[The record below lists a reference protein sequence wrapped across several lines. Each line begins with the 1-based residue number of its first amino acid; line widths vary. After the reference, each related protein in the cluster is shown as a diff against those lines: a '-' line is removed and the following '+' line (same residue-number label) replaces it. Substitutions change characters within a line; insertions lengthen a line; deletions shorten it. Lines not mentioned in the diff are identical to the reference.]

1 MLSIIVREE
10 RDGDWHFTEYKDGTH
25 QWQYRGNTRYF
36 AEVVIKE
43 KSRRKHWAV
52 VDRGDSSAAGDTSL
66 YPKTV
71 IGKFINA
78 DGARAALKFIVDTN
92 QPSIKE

>member
-1 MLSIIVREE
+1 MTPLAVILVEHT
-10 RDGDWHFTEYKDGTH
+10 DGDWHFVKYADGTH

-52 VDRGDSSAAGDTSL
+52 VDRGGKRDDVTM
-66 YPKTV
+66 YPRAV
-71 IGKFINA
+71 LSKFANE
-78 DGARAALKFIVDTN
+78 DGARAALKFIIDTN
-92 QPSIKE
+92 QPTEE